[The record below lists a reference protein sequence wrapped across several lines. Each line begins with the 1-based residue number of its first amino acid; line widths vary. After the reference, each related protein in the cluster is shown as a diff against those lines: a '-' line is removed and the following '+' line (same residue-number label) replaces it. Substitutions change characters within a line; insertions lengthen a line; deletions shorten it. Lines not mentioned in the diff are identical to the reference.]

1 MSRKSQSKPK
11 LTDAQRHARFTA
23 MAKEVGASDDPKD
36 FDEAFKKV
44 VSPDRRPKRRDSRT

>member
-1 MSRKSQSKPK
+1 MREKRKPQPK

-36 FDEAFKKV
+36 FDRAFEKV
-44 VSPDRRPKRRDSRT
+44 VKSPPPKERK